1 MTNRLNKTAI
11 CSVVFMD
18 IVDYS
23 KRSISEQ
30 IAEKALFTQIL
41 TEAVKHLVPD
51 ERIILDTGDGAAITF
66 TGEPEEALFVSLAVR
81 NDIFNYNKTADAPLI
96 LRIGLNLGPVRM
108 VSDINGQL
116 NVIGDAI
123 NDAQRVMSFAEPNQI
138 LVSRSYYEVV
148 SRLTKDFTNM
158 FSYFGIKQDK
168 HVREHEV
175 YQINPGINEIDAK
188 NSLLQDNDGKKWT
201 KYNGVERRAAS
212 RNHASGIGLLAGWK
226 YLVWAT
232 LSVSTVFIAL
242 SLGVFSRP
250 GRADATEQKLL
261 HQHQLAE
268 KTNIEKAVIAVPNSA
283 KVEVK
288 QTPVSGRAVK
298 ISKIKDKPE
307 IHNKHNEVVQ
317 YQQKKENTSPENN
330 CSQAAIAMNQ
340 CVK

>member
-1 MTNRLNKTAI
+1 
-11 CSVVFMD
+11 
-18 IVDYS
+18 
-23 KRSISEQ
+23 
-30 IAEKALFTQIL
+30 
-41 TEAVKHLVPD
+41 
-51 ERIILDTGDGAAITF
+51 
-66 TGEPEEALFVSLAVR
+66 
-81 NDIFNYNKTADAPLI
+81 
-96 LRIGLNLGPVRM
+96 M

-212 RNHASGIGLLAGWK
+212 RNHASGIGLLADWK

-317 YQQKKENTSPENN
+317 NQQKKKTHRQKTIVRRRQSL
-330 CSQAAIAMNQ
+330 
-340 CVK
+340 